1 MGLCHICY
9 NITGR
14 KFVTK
19 KGFHVL
25 EFKREVKA
33 VEYSITSGYGNRFI
47 KTYKYLSWLDIL
59 NFCHSK
65 FVLWCILWLL

>member
-1 MGLCHICY
+1 MVLCHICY

-33 VEYSITSGYGNRFI
+33 VEYSITSGVSQGVGHVVGHGVDLGSGYYI
-47 KTYKYLSWLDIL
+47 ES
-59 NFCHSK
+59 
-65 FVLWCILWLL
+65 